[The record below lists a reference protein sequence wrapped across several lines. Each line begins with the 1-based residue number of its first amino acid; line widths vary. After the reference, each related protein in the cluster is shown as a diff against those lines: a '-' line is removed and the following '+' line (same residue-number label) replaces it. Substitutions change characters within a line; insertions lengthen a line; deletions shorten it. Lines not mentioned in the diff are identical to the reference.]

1 MATRTE
7 SAPSTMTSAA
17 VSGSLPTWIA
27 GHGRVILLALAALL
41 VLINLVYFAFLRPT
55 GRTIET
61 IQAVPGGRVLEAIAV
76 SDTRVVALTS
86 DNRFVMVENGAVVDE
101 TQLDKTVTALDMT
114 PDMTRIVGGTSDRD
128 VIIWDT
134 DLNEVSRFQVNGR
147 VTALKV
153 ADDGTIVIGFG
164 LGRFTGRFNVGRFDQ
179 QGNPV
184 FRKQVGQDVN
194 AVAASG
200 DLSVYANV
208 SGDIGALKPD
218 GEHAWRGKT
227 IRPLLQMDVA
237 TDGRLVGAD
246 EGGMV
251 YLIDPATGRTVWSQ
265 KVSDYRMRM
274 VAYDALSDKVVAG
287 DEDGRLFML
296 DMDGRVFYQTKAS
309 DSPLR
314 SFIHAVQDDLFAVSG
329 KGEWISINLGLALGS
344 QRQQAINTGWAIGNL
359 LLLIV
364 AATTLTLTVPR
375 LRAPAF
381 RIAREIKQSRVA
393 YLLIAPSMI
402 LIIVFAYVPTVMGLY
417 YSFTNFNLAEPIRF
431 IGLDNFVK
439 VLTRDRF
446 FWVGVGNMLLLLVTG
461 LIKSLTIPLLVAE
474 LVFWL
479 RWARVKYWLRVA
491 FIVPSI
497 VPGVVGVLL
506 WKQIYDPQIGLL
518 NETLKALGLNHLT
531 RAWLADAGT
540 AIWAI
545 IFAGFPWVSIF
556 AFLIYFGGLLNIN
569 REIFDAAAIDGASA
583 WRRFW
588 EIDLKMIRPQLRLI
602 LFFTFLGSVQEYG
615 GIWIMTRGGP
625 GTATYVPGLQMFL
638 QISAAEFGYA
648 SAIGFILAL
657 VVLAITLWRFRFNQ
671 QPDAA

>member
-7 SAPSTMTSAA
+7 SAPSTTTPAT
-17 VSGSLPTWIA
+17 VSGPPPLSIA
-27 GHGRVILLALAALL
+27 TSGKVILPALAALL
-41 VLINLVYFAFLRPT
+41 VLLNVVYFAFLRPT
-55 GRTIET
+55 GRTIEST
-61 IQAVPGGRVLEAIAV
+61 QAVPGGRVLEAIAV

-86 DNRFVMVENGAVVDE
+86 DNRFVVVENGAVVDE
-101 TQLDKTVTALDMT
+101 TQLDKTVTALDTT
-114 PDMTRIVGGTSDRD
+114 PDLSRIVGGTSDRD

-134 DLNEVSRFQVNGR
+134 DLNELSRFQVNGR
-147 VTALKV
+147 VTGLKV

-164 LGRFTGRFNVGRFDQ
+164 VGRFTGRFNVGKFDQ

-184 FRKQVGQDVN
+184 FRKQVGQDVS

-208 SGDIGALKPD
+208 SGDIGALAPD
-218 GEHAWRGKT
+218 GEHVWRSKA
-227 IRPLLQMDVA
+227 IKPLLQLDVT
-237 TDGRLVGAD
+237 TDGRLIGAD
-246 EGGMV
+246 ERGVV
-251 YLIDPATGRTVWSQ
+251 YLIDPATGKTVWTQ
-265 KVSDYRMRM
+265 KLSDYKMRM
-274 VAYDALSDKVVAG
+274 VAYDALSDKVIAG
-287 DEDGRLFML
+287 DEDGKLFML
-296 DMDGRVFYQTKAS
+296 DMEGKPFYQAKAS

-314 SFIHAVQDDLFAVSG
+314 SFIHAVQDDLFAVSS
-329 KGEWISINLGLALGS
+329 KGEWIKIDLGLALGS
-344 QRQQAINTGWAIGNL
+344 QRQQAINTGWAVGNL
-359 LLLIV
+359 LLLIG

-375 LRAPAF
+375 LRTPAF
-381 RIAREIKQSRVA
+381 RIAREIKHSRIA
-393 YLLIAPSMI
+393 YLLIAPSLL
-402 LIIVFAYVPTVMGLY
+402 LIIIFAYVPTAMGLY
-417 YSFTNFNLAEPIRF
+417 YSFTNFNLAEPIKF

-439 VLTRDRF
+439 VLTKDQF

-491 FIVPSI
+491 FIIPSI

-506 WKQIYDPQIGLL
+506 WKQIYDPQIGLI
-518 NETLKALGLNHLT
+518 NEVLKVLSLNHLA
-531 RAWLADAGT
+531 RAWLSDAGT

-545 IFAGFPWVSIF
+545 IFAGFPWVGIF

-569 REIFDAAAIDGASA
+569 REIFDAAAIDGAGA

-588 EIDLKMIRPQLRLI
+588 EIDLRMIRPQLRLI